1 MVQCSKANPVE
12 EQTMPP
18 EIFDQWTRFTRT
30 ALDAVKELTE
40 LNTKLLERTSEQQFE
55 LANACL
61 DAGVKGVQ
69 LVSEPRNYKDFVSGQ
84 TALITEYGDRVLK
97 IVRRGNEV
105 AAELRDE
112 YAGWLE
118 GKVREAARTSGPVAN
133 PTTGK
138 KVA

>member
-1 MVQCSKANPVE
+1 MS
-12 EQTMPP
+12 P
-18 EIFDQWTRFTRT
+18 EIIDQWTKFTRT
-30 ALDAVKELTE
+30 AFDAVKELTE

-55 LANACL
+55 LANASF

-69 LVSEPRNYKDFVSGQ
+69 LVSEPRSYKDFVSGQ

-112 YAGWLE
+112 YATWLE

-133 PTTGK
+133 PTAGK

>member
-1 MVQCSKANPVE
+1 
-12 EQTMPP
+12 MPP
-18 EIFDQWTRFTRT
+18 EIFDQWTKFTRT
-30 ALDAVKELTE
+30 ALDAVKELAE

-55 LANACL
+55 LATASL

-69 LVSEPRNYKDFVSGQ
+69 LVSEPRSYKDFISGQ
-84 TALITEYGDRVLK
+84 TALATEYGDRVLK

-112 YAGWLE
+112 YAGWIE
-118 GKVREAARTSGPVAN
+118 GKVREAARASGPVAST
-133 PTTGK
+133 TTGK

>member
-1 MVQCSKANPVE
+1 
-12 EQTMPP
+12 MPP
-18 EIFDQWTRFTRT
+18 EIFDQWTKFTRT

-55 LANACL
+55 LVNASV

-69 LVSEPRNYKDFVSGQ
+69 LVSEPRSYKDFVNGQ
-84 TALITEYGDRVLK
+84 TSLITEYGDRVLK

-112 YAGWLE
+112 YATWLE
-118 GKVREAARTSGPVAN
+118 GKVREAARPSGPIVN

>member
-1 MVQCSKANPVE
+1 
-12 EQTMPP
+12 MPP
-18 EIFDQWTRFTRT
+18 EIIDQWTKFTRT

-55 LANACL
+55 LANASL
-61 DAGVKGVQ
+61 DAGVKGAQ
-69 LVSEPRNYKDFVSGQ
+69 LVSEPRSYKDFVSGQ
-84 TALITEYGDRVLK
+84 TALVTEYGDRVLK
-97 IVRRGNEV
+97 IVRRSNEV

-112 YAGWLE
+112 YAAWLE